1 MNTEMLAFGAPGI
14 LELIIPAIIF
24 VLCGVVPVVVVIY
37 VIRLLIRNK
46 QENQRLRLEVGKLAD
61 ELGKVAEEVHLMREE
76 LKTASPPAKT

>member
-1 MNTEMLAFGAPGI
+1 MDTEI
-14 LELIIPAIIF
+14 TEIPALLLWILNFLPIVF
-24 VLCGVVPVVVVIY
+24 FALSVAAVIY

-46 QENQRLRLEVGKLAD
+46 RENQRLRLEVGKLAD